1 LEGILVVDLSSKEED
16 VFPDTSRDEEF
27 VRQLFDDHNCE
38 LLGPLG
44 DGNIITLSGSD
55 EEEEVREEDAADA
68 EAVPSS
74 AVNSL
79 ALTASVGDADDAPDV
94 VQDNSSDGRDEVDL
108 P

>member
-1 LEGILVVDLSSKEED
+1 MSLSDVSSRRPPSLVHEHGGPLEGIPVVDLSSKEED

-27 VRQLFDDHNCE
+27 VRQLFDDHNRE

-68 EAVPSS
+68 EATPSS

-79 ALTASVGDADDAPDV
+79 P
-94 VQDNSSDGRDEVDL
+94 
-108 P
+108 